1 MRLGGVSDASP
12 AAIEKLMF
20 LFAAL
25 FGGQLIKKAL
35 VHSNFSYGTS
45 FIEIEAAARASDNE
59 GIVLFTVLIVDC
71 Q

>member
-1 MRLGGVSDASP
+1 
-12 AAIEKLMF
+12 MF